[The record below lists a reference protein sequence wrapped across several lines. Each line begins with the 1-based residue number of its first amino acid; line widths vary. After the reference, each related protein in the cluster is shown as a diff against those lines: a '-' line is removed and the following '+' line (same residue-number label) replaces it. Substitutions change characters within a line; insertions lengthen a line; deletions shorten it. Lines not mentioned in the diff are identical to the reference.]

1 MRLANLTDDRGL
13 RTADC
18 LPSQANIQP
27 SRRTEFR
34 DRGNRNGVSHVPVI
48 ARWNRVTD
56 LWRGGYR
63 LSLDNAS
70 FRAVAKRTVDV
81 SRGALDTV
89 RNGVLSVAR
98 NSLAF
103 VLSRPL
109 GAAVVVTTLST
120 STFCGVGYV
129 HYKHAASAERVAA
142 QRAERANAD
151 LQDALDRLR
160 DELAATM
167 SRIGTPGDNGKG
179 QTAASEPDNIDRVEL
194 FTRSLEQPH
203 DLQLTDPQRPTWAVS
218 LSWEP
223 RSHSSLDQNQ
233 VKLQQLSAER
243 DEAAGERDQ
252 LRARVSELEQEL
264 SLLRSRRGPRPVAN
278 AATVRP
284 VPPGQAPEAEAAI
297 ASAPAIVQAPEHPR
311 QVAVVFPT
319 KNFTP
324 PGWAPSN
331 FSNESAPIR
340 GNPTRRPAEANAK
353 E

>member
-1 MRLANLTDDRGL
+1 M
-13 RTADC
+13 
-18 LPSQANIQP
+18 
-27 SRRTEFR
+27 
-34 DRGNRNGVSHVPVI
+34 SHVPVI

-56 LWRGGYR
+56 LWRGASP
-63 LSLDNAS
+63 LSLDNPS

-81 SRGALDTV
+81 SRGALDVV
-89 RNGVLSVAR
+89 RSGGLSAAR
-98 NSLAF
+98 NNLAF

-120 STFCGVGYV
+120 STFCAVGYV

-151 LQDALDRLR
+151 LQDALDQLR
-160 DELAATM
+160 DELAATK
-167 SRIGTPGDNGKG
+167 SRIDTPGDNGKG
-179 QTAASEPDNIDRVEL
+179 QTAASEPDNIDRVAQ
-194 FTRSLEQPH
+194 FTRGLEQPH

-218 LSWEP
+218 LSWAP

-243 DEAAGERDQ
+243 DEAAGARDQ

-284 VPPGQAPEAEAAI
+284 VSPGQAPEAEAAI
-297 ASAPAIVQAPEHPR
+297 ASAPAAIVPAPEHPR

-324 PGWAPSN
+324 PGWAPTN

>member
-1 MRLANLTDDRGL
+1 
-13 RTADC
+13 
-18 LPSQANIQP
+18 
-27 SRRTEFR
+27 
-34 DRGNRNGVSHVPVI
+34 
-48 ARWNRVTD
+48 VTD
-56 LWRGGYR
+56 LWRGASP
-63 LSLDNAS
+63 LSLDNPS
-70 FRAVAKRTVDV
+70 FCAVAKRSVDV
-81 SRGALDTV
+81 SHGALDTV

-179 QTAASEPDNIDRVEL
+179 QTAAFEPDNIDRVEL
-194 FTRSLEQPH
+194 FTRGLEQPR
-203 DLQLTDPQRPTWAVS
+203 DLQLTYPQRPTRAVS

-223 RSHSSLDQNQ
+223 RSQSSLDQNQ

-243 DEAAGERDQ
+243 DEAADERDQ
-252 LRARVSELEQEL
+252 LRARVDELEQKL
-264 SLLRSRRGPRPVAN
+264 SLSQSRRGSRSVVH
-278 AATVRP
+278 AATIRP
-284 VPPGQAPEAEAAI
+284 MPPDQAPEADAAI
-297 ASAPAIVQAPEHPR
+297 ASATAAVVQAPERPR

-324 PGWAPSN
+324 PGWAPTN